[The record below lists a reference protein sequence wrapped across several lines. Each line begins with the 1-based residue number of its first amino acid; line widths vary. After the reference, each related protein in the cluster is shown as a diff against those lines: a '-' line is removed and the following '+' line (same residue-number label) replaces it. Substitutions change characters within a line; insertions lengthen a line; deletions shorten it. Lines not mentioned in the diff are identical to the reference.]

1 MLNKRHSFFKKF
13 ILSFIIIYGIN
24 MKNKAFP
31 NVHEF
36 NFTSIQGETIKLKD
50 YYGKPILIVN
60 TASLCGFTNQYND
73 LEELN
78 KKYGKSNLII
88 IGVPSN
94 DFGSQEYK
102 SNEKVNDFCKT
113 NFNITFLLTEITHI
127 KGKDG
132 HPFFKWASNQSGLLS
147 FPKWNFYKYLIN
159 KEGEVHSWYSS
170 VTKPKSK
177 KITNAIDFLIS
188 SK

>member
-1 MLNKRHSFFKKF
+1 MLKIKNIIVLLFIVLSFFT
-13 ILSFIIIYGIN
+13 S
-24 MKNKAFP
+24 KASSKSDQTAFDFY
-31 NVHEF
+31 F
-36 NFTSIQGETIKLKD
+36 NSIQEIKYPLNQHK
-50 YYGKPILIVN
+50 GKVLMIVN
-60 TASLCGFTNQYND
+60 VASQCGFTKQYED
-73 LEELN
+73 LQKLHDEYKDQGLV
-78 KKYGKSNLII
+78 L

-113 NFNITFLLTEITHI
+113 NFNITFLLTEITRI